1 MNEPSAPVPT
11 LLALYERDVTFGRA
25 ANAAAFALLAGFGIH
40 WAGQPSDSA
49 VVKVERPPVEDMI
62 VQWAIPGGIAIAAV
76 AMLILGWRYLWIKKV
91 FQNGVI
97 IKGMVEDVDV
107 YTREISSRSEAHS
120 AFKRPTISSYYA
132 VIRYVWQGTG
142 KTIRRKVALSPSF
155 FDIYIGKET
164 DLILLESAPDRP
176 LIREVYLKTLG
187 RGKRKFFW

>member
-1 MNEPSAPVPT
+1 MNEPAAPVPT
-11 LLALYERDVTFGRA
+11 LLALYERDFTFGRA
-25 ANAAAFALLAGFGIH
+25 ANAAAVALPAGFGIH

-49 VVKVERPPVEDMI
+49 VVQVERPPVEDMI

-76 AMLILGWRYLWIKKV
+76 AVLILVWRYLWIKKV
-91 FQNGVI
+91 YQNGVI

-107 YTREISSRSEAHS
+107 YTREISGRSETQS

-132 VIRYVWQGTG
+132 VIRYVWLGTG

-155 FDIYIGKET
+155 FNIYIGKET